1 MNVLEYENKLN
12 AVISM
17 APLECGVQS
26 LIYKLLD
33 ETIHSEDVKLL
44 DVSNFGIKSIFGSLE
59 RGTPDLCVVQ
69 SDFKYVEAE
78 DDENWNKE
86 KGKRLCCIEIKATSE
101 KLPTK
106 ITQIAAHIQEYKKVL
121 YTNGLVWIYF
131 DNSIELTHE
140 TIEKV
145 LPWKLLKAIKSS
157 NCSEVEFTQTWNRL
171 KEEAGLQWIIPLVFS
186 TQDGMEVMLSTVNI
200 DDTIS
205 REPVKI
211 NKEKYDELIIK
222 LKNIQLEK

>member
-1 MNVLEYENKLN
+1 M
-12 AVISM
+12 
-17 APLECGVQS
+17 
-26 LIYKLLD
+26 
-33 ETIHSEDVKLL
+33 
-44 DVSNFGIKSIFGSLE
+44 
-59 RGTPDLCVVQ
+59 
-69 SDFKYVEAE
+69 
-78 DDENWNKE
+78 
-86 KGKRLCCIEIKATSE
+86 CCIEIKATSE

-131 DNSIELTHE
+131 DNSIKLTHE

-157 NCSEVEFTQTWNRL
+157 NCSEVEFTQMWNRL

-186 TQDGMEVMLSTVNI
+186 EQDGMSVMLSTAHI

-211 NKEKYDELIIK
+211 NKEKYRDCIWSDIRADYGHMLNEGATATWETIDGEAAFENAGSLCHGWTAMPIYYYWT
-222 LKNIQLEK
+222 LK